1 MEQEIEKIKELESSY
16 DNIPY
21 KSKVF
26 YNTQPNK
33 MKGVFKLLN
42 FDTPDLETARVLEI
56 GCSFGGNIL
65 PFALANPNAEVIGVD
80 LSKTQVDEGNR
91 IIQHIGLTNIK
102 LIHQN
107 ILEFSEDMG
116 EFDYIICHGVYSWV
130 PDIVKEGIIKVIK
143 KHLSKTGV
151 AVVSYNTYP
160 GWKSMEISKEAMLF
174 REKFLK
180 DSGYEIEGFQ
190 RAAVGKG
197 ILEFLKDHS
206 HLNERIRNSMK
217 TILEKD
223 DYYILHEYFEEYN
236 DPCYLYDFNK
246 KLLENDLIHVT
257 DSELTKSFPTLSE
270 EVAEKIKVEAG
281 ENHIVREQYYD
292 YIFDV
297 QFRTSFITHVENLG
311 KINLSGNINVSDIQ
325 KLHYRAFFP
334 KNEEGKYKLSNGS
347 VVVDPKE
354 EFLIDQITR
363 SYPNTITAEEI
374 FDIANDDISVTEIA
388 SMLIKLVYSKEIE
401 FYTKEEKVEYHEKL
415 KVSDKYRRYLEY
427 FAAAEYPA
435 ITISQYQGYGSF
447 DLDPFQIKLILEFDG
462 VKTDLEIVNLFLEK
476 EKVGELNVNPRENE
490 TKEDAVIRTLM
501 TYRKIVEENFW
512 YR

>member
-1 MEQEIEKIKELESSY
+1 MEQKIERIKELESSY

-33 MKGVFKLLN
+33 IKGVFKLLN

-107 ILEFSEDMG
+107 ILEFGEDMG

-160 GWKSMEISKEAMLF
+160 GWKSVEISKEAMLF
-174 REKFLK
+174 REK
-180 DSGYEIEGFQ
+180 
-190 RAAVGKG
+190 
-197 ILEFLKDHS
+197 FLKDHS

-325 KLHYRAFFP
+325 KLHYRAFFQ

-347 VVVDPKE
+347 VVLDPKE

-388 SMLIKLVYSKEIE
+388 SILIKLVYLKDIE

-415 KVSDKYRRYLEY
+415 KVSDKYRKYLEY

-462 VKTDLEIVNLFLEK
+462 VKTDSEIVNLLLEK
-476 EKVGELNVNPRENE
+476 EKAGELNVNPRENE

-501 TYRKIVEENFW
+501 TFRKIVEENFW